1 MGMPQMGA
9 NTPATRTTGGNNTSG
24 TGHMGMMPTANQQ
37 AGNQQQQL
45 MQQVINEQGP
55 QPQQYTG
62 GTGFQGPIRST
73 NPINGRRI
81 FDSWEDLRNAGN
93 TPQAPTVPATDGGN
107 RGGINVDNI
116 DYNNLPQGIDPN
128 AVRANP
134 QGYLDYQAGMQAQQA
149 QPSIFNQSAGAYT
162 DALGAT
168 RAGLGVQPNNIRAA
182 QVRAGQV
189 GTNDISQGMS
199 QYQNPYEQQVVD
211 NAMKDIERQRQMQ
224 VNQVGSQATAA
235 GAFGGSRQGVAEAET
250 NRAAL
255 EQQANTAAQ
264 LRSQGFAQAADLA
277 GRDIQN
283 RQNVDLANQSANLG
297 ASTFNAGQLMQS
309 QLANQSNLNQYANRL
324 MSGGSQLGSLSNLGF
339 NMGNTLN
346 QNQMQAGN
354 QQQALMQALINAGRN
369 QTQNYY
375 NSPQDALNALIGAY
389 SGSQTGQQS
398 QKNTKTPG
406 LFDFLSLGM
415 QF

>member
-9 NTPATRTTGGNNTSG
+9 NTPALTPQNQGQQNRFQTSILPENNYVSATEPPPSINNISESQRYNPAESTSQSSQIDYNNLPAG
-24 TGHMGMMPTANQQ
+24 IDAN
-37 AGNQQQQL
+37 AVRANP
-45 MQQVINEQGP
+45 QG
-55 QPQQYTG
+55 Y
-62 GTGFQGPIRST
+62 I
-73 NPINGRRI
+73 
-81 FDSWEDLRNAGN
+81 DYRNA
-93 TPQAPTVPATDGGN
+93 TQPQAPTVPATDGGA
-107 RGGINVDNI
+107 GT
-116 DYNNLPQGIDPN
+116 NLG
-128 AVRANP
+128 VT
-134 QGYLDYQAGMQAQQA
+134 QA
-149 QPSIFNQSAGAYT
+149 QPSIFGQSAGAYT

-375 NSPQDALNALIGAY
+375 NSPQDALNTLIGAY

-398 QKNTKTPG
+398 QQNTKTPG

-415 QF
+415 QL